1 MKRRTLL
8 SGPQI
13 IMGGLSIATGWLA
26 LGLLGLFVAVN
37 ATDFFAAALD
47 VLAPMLDNTQKEN

>member
-1 MKRRTLL
+1 MKRPNLL

-26 LGLLGLFVAVN
+26 LALLGLFVAVN
-37 ATDFFAAALD
+37 LQDFFAAALD
-47 VLAPMLDNTQKEN
+47 ALAPMMGAGK